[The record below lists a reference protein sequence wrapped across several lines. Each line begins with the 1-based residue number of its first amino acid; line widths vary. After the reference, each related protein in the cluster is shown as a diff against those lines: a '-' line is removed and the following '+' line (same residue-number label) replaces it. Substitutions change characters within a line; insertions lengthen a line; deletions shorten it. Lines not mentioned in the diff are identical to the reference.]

1 MAAPK
6 TMTARGLAALKV
18 GEWANDSRPHGS
30 GQLQARKLSTGA
42 VAFYYRYTGPGR
54 KQDRLP
60 LGSDLTLAEARER
73 AASLSRRY
81 MAGDRDLRAVL
92 ESERAAAQRARI
104 ELADGTLGQLLEAY
118 VEKLRARGAVSAGNV
133 ERELHRHVRAAWPSV
148 WGAPAKMLT
157 MDDLL
162 PVLSSLVRAGK
173 LREAAKVRSYLRA
186 AYAAGIAA
194 RQDPMAPDS
203 LRRLGITSNPARDL
217 STIEGS
223 SNAADRWLSLDE
235 LLAYWARLQ
244 ALEGRDGPLLRF
256 HLLTGGQR
264 IAQLGRLTVADL
276 APGRDSIRLLD
287 LKGRRKKPR
296 PHHVPLIDA
305 AREDLAAMRG
315 SELGPYL
322 FTVSEGITG
331 ASYDY
336 VLDAVRRVA
345 EAMAAA
351 GELHGGLFTPGDLR
365 RTIETHLA
373 ALGVSDET
381 RGQLQSHGLGGVQN
395 RHYNRHRYDLEKA
408 GALEALYRL
417 LTTPPATVT
426 PIRRVR

>member
-6 TMTARGLAALKV
+6 TMTARGLAALKP

-42 VAFYYRYTGPGR
+42 IAFYYRYTAPGR
-54 KQDRLP
+54 KQERLP
-60 LGSDLTLAEARER
+60 LGSDLSLAEARER

-104 ELADGTLGQLLEAY
+104 ELANGTLGQLLEAY
-118 VEKLRARGAVSAGNV
+118 VEKLRARGAVSADNV
-133 ERELHRHVRAAWPSV
+133 ERELYRHVRDAWPSV
-148 WGAPAKMLT
+148 WKSPAKLMT

-162 PVLSSLVRAGK
+162 PVLSSIVRAGK
-173 LREAAKVRSYLRA
+173 LREAGKVRSYLRA

-223 SNAADRWLSLDE
+223 SNAANRWLCLDE

-244 ALEGRDGPLLRF
+244 ALGGPDGPLLRF

-264 IAQLGRLTVADL
+264 VAQLGRLTVADL
-276 APGRDSIRLLD
+276 APGGESIRLLD

-296 PHHVPLIDA
+296 PHQVPLIDA

-315 SELGPYL
+315 SQLGPYL
-322 FTVSEGITG
+322 FTVSEGIAG

-336 VLDAVRRVA
+336 FRDAVRRVA

-351 GELHGGLFTPGDLR
+351 GELQGTLFTPGDLR
-365 RTIETHLA
+365 RTVETHLA
-373 ALGVSDET
+373 ALGLSDET

-408 GALEALYRL
+408 GALQALYRL